1 MKEFLK
7 VLARSAPTV
16 WTRYGVVVGSLAF
29 VTVFRLLVPLDT
41 APFLLYLPVVFLLS
55 VALGQGP
62 GLLGIGMS
70 ALLAGCFFVHP
81 GPSWWQLTVPQWVA
95 IVEYLLVGGAM
106 VEVCVALRKVI
117 FDNETA
123 STRLGKSETDLRTI
137 LDTVPVGIMFAEA
150 PSGRIVGRNKRMDDI
165 VGVASGRSK
174 SIEEYGAWTAFHAD
188 GRQVE
193 AHEYPLARV
202 IKGGAKEASLE
213 VRYQRRDGSKIWID
227 LIATGTRNTAGVLT
241 GAVVAV
247 SDIDARKQAEAV
259 QTLMTVELN
268 QRREEAE
275 AARNAAEAANR
286 AKSAFLANMSHE
298 LRTPLSAVIGYTEL
312 LEEEIGELDEPGMLS
327 DLAKIKANAKHLL
340 SLINDVL
347 DLSKVEASKME
358 IAAEDLDV
366 EAFVRDAAATIE
378 TLVRT
383 KSNTLVLTLADDLG
397 TIHSDPVKLRQCLF
411 NLLSNAC
418 KFTENGQIV
427 LRVARERGSDGDWLS
442 IAVEDTGIGMT
453 PEQLERLF
461 ERFTQADE
469 TTTRKF
475 GGTGLGLA
483 LSRAFSRL
491 LGGDITA
498 TSREGQGTCFT
509 LRVPVVAPVRDT
521 DKAEGQDLEGGG
533 IDTARDLVL
542 VIDDDA
548 SQRELL
554 SRFLGKQNFA
564 ARSAGD
570 GRSGLALAR
579 ALKPRVILLDVMLP
593 DQDGWSVLN
602 ALKATAETAD
612 IPVVMVSFVAEP
624 GLSMALGAAD
634 AVMKPIDWV
643 RLKTVME
650 RFREIGGDLG
660 GGSGG
665 DVLVVDDDPDTRL
678 RLRTVL
684 ERNAWAVREA
694 GNGADA
700 LERVAQAPPQLILL
714 DLTMPMMDGFAF
726 LHRLRAIP
734 GCANIPVVVL
744 SARDISAAEYRQ
756 LAEAHRVLKKDETSM
771 KQLTNEIRALGFPRE
786 PATTSESVPT

>member
-7 VLARSAPTV
+7 LLTRSTPTL
-16 WTRYGVVVGSLAF
+16 WTRYGVVIVALVL
-29 VTVFRLLVPLDT
+29 VTMFRLLVPLDT
-41 APFLLYLPVVFLLS
+41 APFLLYLPVVFLIS

-62 GLLGIGMS
+62 GLVGLVTS
-70 ALLAGCFFVHP
+70 ALLAAGFFVHP
-81 GPSWWQLTVPQWVA
+81 GSSWWQFTAPQWVA
-95 IVEYLLVGGAM
+95 VVEYLVVCGAM
-106 VEVCVALRKVI
+106 VEVCQALRKVI
-117 FDNETA
+117 FDNETTFA
-123 STRLGKSETDLRTI
+123 RLGKSETDLRTI

-165 VGVASGRSK
+165 VGASSGRSR
-174 SIEEYGAWTAFHAD
+174 SIDEYGEWTAFHAD

-193 AHEYPLARV
+193 AREYPLAQV
-202 IKGGAKEASLE
+202 IKGGTKEASLE
-213 VRYQRRDGSKIWID
+213 VNYRRRDGTQVWID
-227 LIATGTRNTAGVLT
+227 LIATATRNADGAIT

-247 SDIDARKQAEAV
+247 SDIDARKQAEAARS
-259 QTLMTVELN
+259 LMTAELN

-312 LEEEIGELDEPGMLS
+312 LEEEVADLDAPGMLT
-327 DLAKIKANAKHLL
+327 DLGKIRTNAKHLL

-358 IAAEDLDV
+358 IFAEDLDV
-366 EAFVRDAAATIE
+366 ETFVRDAAATVD

-383 KSNTLVLTLADDLG
+383 KSNTLVLALADDLG

-418 KFTENGQIV
+418 KFTENGRIV
-427 LRVARERGSDGDWLS
+427 VRVGRERAPDGDWLS
-442 IAVEDTGIGMT
+442 IAVEDTGIGMS
-453 PEQLERLF
+453 PEQLQRLF

-498 TSREGQGTCFT
+498 TSTEGQGTCFT

-521 DKAEGQDLEGGG
+521 ALFEEQDLTGLG
-533 IDTARDLVL
+533 TARDLVL

-554 SRFLGKQNFA
+554 SRFLTKQHFS
-564 ARSAGD
+564 ARTAGD
-570 GRSGLALAR
+570 GRGGLALAR
-579 ALKPRVILLDVMLP
+579 ALQPRVILLDVMLP

-602 ALKATAETAD
+602 ALKAAPETAD

-624 GLSMALGAAD
+624 GLSAALGAAD

-650 RFREIGGDLG
+650 RFRDAG
-660 GGSGG
+660 GGADGGAGG
-665 DVLVVDDDPDTRL
+665 DVLVVDDDADTRH
-678 RLRTVL
+678 RLRTAL
-684 ERNAWAVREA
+684 ERDAWAVREA
-694 GNGADA
+694 GDGAEA
-700 LERVAQAPPQLILL
+700 LERVAQAPPRLILL
-714 DLTMPMMDGFAF
+714 DLTMPMMDGFDF
-726 LHRLRAIP
+726 LHRLRAVP
-734 GCANIPVVVL
+734 GCADIPVLVL
-744 SARDISAAEYRQ
+744 SARDISHAEYGR
-756 LAEAHRVLKKDETSM
+756 LTDVDRVLKKGETSM
-771 KQLTNEIRALGFPRE
+771 RQLTNEIRALGLPRE
-786 PATTSESVPT
+786 REAAPGTIAS